1 MNVHAMKMK
10 WIATLALLLAAFSIN
25 AQDAPETEVA
35 QGSPDQ
41 SLSLELFGAHNT
53 VGVNYDRRLN
63 GDHGWGFRVGVGYG
77 YSERSSFLVGSYTY
91 RIHGVAAPLEI
102 NYLLGKGRHKLE
114 LGFGASLGFYW
125 EKLYAKDV
133 YIPYGYSN
141 DYGTYDIRYKSRTFG
156 YFMFGNVGYR
166 LQTKRGFQLRVGV
179 TPSINFGDRYCVQ
192 REWFYPYVSFGWRL
206 K

>member
-1 MNVHAMKMK
+1 MMKMK
-10 WIATLALLLAAFSIN
+10 WVAALALMLAASTMT
-25 AQDAPETEVA
+25 AQETEETHP
-35 QGSPDQ
+35 SPYQ

-53 VGVNYDRRLN
+53 VGINYDRRLS

-77 YSERSSFLVGSYTY
+77 YSERISILVGSYTY
-91 RIHGVAAPLEI
+91 SIHGVAAPLEI
-102 NYLLGKGRHKLE
+102 NYLLGKGCHKLE

-166 LQTKRGFQLRVGV
+166 LQTKRGFQLRVGI

-192 REWFYPYVSFGWRL
+192 RDWFYPYVSFGWRL